1 MNAFKLTAG
10 FILAGVILTTKFVS
24 PVLAQELTQ
33 EQRQKLEQELNIEL
47 ECTTG
52 AYGQPQTC
60 KAKGTSSLTAEQEQK
75 ARLVLGDKVVIRDG
89 AFYYHRPVDTAMN
102 SKTLSMF
109 ALVLVAGL
117 AGAAYQVKNKI
128 S

>member
-1 MNAFKLTAG
+1 MNAIKLTAAS
-10 FILAGVILTTKFVS
+10 ILAGTTLAFS
-24 PVLAQELTQ
+24 ASTALAQELTQ

-89 AFYYHRPVDTAMN
+89 ALYYHQPVDAGMDAQ
-102 SKTLSMF
+102 TLSMVAF
-109 ALVLVAGL
+109 TMIAGL
-117 AGAAYQVKNKI
+117 AGAAYQIKSKI